1 MDSLAP
7 VINWIKRNGFWLSSG
22 FVAVAVLVGW
32 YLASTQMQEAKTK
45 SIRDYKSTF
54 SSVRNIRN
62 VAAVT
67 AEDGVEEAIVA
78 HPNADTAE
86 KMTERLEATCDSVIA
101 AWKMKRDRQEPLM
114 QFPKEVLGENTYRFF
129 TLSKPPEQVA
139 NGEVVGREGE
149 TYLRTY
155 GEQIPKK
162 FALIARSLKANWKF
176 DQELIDA
183 EARKLAKEK
192 EEMARTGM
200 MGMGNEMSGRNMGM
214 GNQVDLELNK
224 YAVIWE
230 ERNQKLWQKKL
241 TDFQNWDDNVKSSK
255 SPTLLQA
262 QMLQQ
267 DIWLLE
273 GMFNIIKSVNG
284 SATTNDLA
292 VIKEIHHI
300 AFGREARAKLG
311 EVMEPDKR
319 LGGAKVP
326 AIDASGGM
334 DMMEAMSGMSASMS
348 AAPLEEGGFD
358 INGDESPFH
367 GRYVNVD
374 LEPVPALEVIN
385 VVTGEEFP
393 ETNLELIVG
402 KRVPFR
408 LAVKMDER
416 KINAFLSQCANSP
429 FEFEVMQLRV
439 NRPMTQTGIDFNGGK
454 EENKAATTIEGGMGN
469 MEGMMGGMMDMDMM
483 GPSGFQIQKLKAL
496 EPSEI
501 ETRLSYDVDV
511 EFYGVVKLYNPVR
524 GDYLRKAV
532 GLPVEGSDQE
542 EDSDGELPSVA
553 IREP

>member
-7 VINWIKRNGFWLSSG
+7 VINWIKRNGFWLMSG
-22 FVAVAVLVGW
+22 LVSIAVVVGW
-32 YLASTQMQEAKTK
+32 YLASVQMQESKAK
-45 SIRDYKSTF
+45 SIREYQSSF
-54 SSVRNIRN
+54 SSVKNIKN
-62 VAAVT
+62 VSAVT
-67 AEDGVEEAIVA
+67 VEDGVEEPVVA

-86 KMTERLEATCDSVIA
+86 KMTERLEATCDAVIA
-101 AWKMKRDRQEPLM
+101 AWKMKRERQAPLM

-162 FALIARSLKANWKF
+162 FALIARSIKANWKF
-176 DQELIDA
+176 DQERIDE

-192 EEMARTGM
+192 EEMEMMGLMGGM
-200 MGMGNEMSGRNMGM
+200 GGRDMGMGGM
-214 GNQVDLELNK
+214 GKALDLELNK
-224 YAVIWE
+224 FAVIWGD
-230 ERNQKLWQKKL
+230 RNQKLWHTKL

-273 GMFNIIKSVNG
+273 GMFNIIKNVNG

-311 EVMEPDKR
+311 EIMEPDKR

-326 AIDASGGM
+326 AMNTDGGEDMM
-334 DMMEAMSGMSASMS
+334 DMMSGMMSSMGS
-348 AAPLEEGGFD
+348 MPIEEGAFD
-358 INGDESPFH
+358 INSDESPFH

-416 KINAFLSQCANSP
+416 KINTFLSQCANSP
-429 FEFEVMQLRV
+429 FEFEVLQLRI
-439 NRPMTQTGIDFNGGK
+439 NRHQKQESIEFNGGK
-454 EENKAATTIEGGMGN
+454 EENKAATTIEGGMSGMN
-469 MEGMMGGMMDMDMM
+469 GMMEGMTEMDMM
-483 GPSGFQIQKLKAL
+483 GGGGFEIQKLKAL
-496 EPSEI
+496 VPSEI

-532 GLPVEGSDQE
+532 GLPVEGDDG
-542 EDSDGELPSVA
+542 EDNDAGELPSVA

>member
-7 VINWIKRNGFWLSSG
+7 VINWIKRNGFWLCSG
-22 FVAVAVLVGW
+22 FVAVAAVVGW

-45 SIRDYKSTF
+45 SIRDYQSTF
-54 SSVRNIRN
+54 SSVKNIRN

-67 AEDGVEEAIVA
+67 AEDGVEEPIVA

-86 KMTERLEATCDSVIA
+86 KMTERLEATCDAVIK
-101 AWKMKRDRQEPLM
+101 AWKMKRERQEPLM

-129 TLSKPPEQVA
+129 TLSKPPEEVA

-162 FALIARSLKANWKF
+162 FALIARSIKANWKF
-176 DQELIDA
+176 DQERIDA
-183 EARKLAKEK
+183 EARRLAKEK
-192 EEMARTGM
+192 EEMARMGM
-200 MGMGNEMSGRNMGM
+200 MGNEMGNRGDMM
-214 GNQVDLELNK
+214 GNNKLDLELNK
-224 YAVIWE
+224 FAVIWDD
-230 ERNQKLWQKKL
+230 RNQKLWHTKL
-241 TDFQNWDDNVKSSK
+241 TDFQNYDDNVKSSK

-326 AIDASGGM
+326 AMDATGEEG
-334 DMMEAMSGMSASMS
+334 MMEMMSGMSSSMGTE
-348 AAPLEEGGFD
+348 PVEGEFD
-358 INGDESPFH
+358 INADESPFH

-385 VVTGEEFP
+385 VVTGEQFP

-408 LAVKMDER
+408 LKVKMDER

-429 FEFEVMQLRV
+429 FEFEVLQLRI
-439 NRPMTQTGIDFNGGK
+439 NRQGITQPIEFNGGK

-469 MEGMMGGMMDMDMM
+469 MGDMMSGMDMEFSGM
-483 GPSGFQIQKLKAL
+483 PSFEIQKLRAL

-524 GDYLRKAV
+524 GNYLRQAV
-532 GLPVEGSDQE
+532 GLPVEGGDQQQDE
-542 EDSDGELPSVA
+542 GGELPSVA

>member
-7 VINWIKRNGFWLSSG
+7 VINWIKRNGFWLLSG
-22 FVAVAVLVGW
+22 LMSVAVLAGW
-32 YLASTQMQEAKTK
+32 YLASVQMQEAKTK
-45 SIRDYKSTF
+45 SIREYQSSF
-54 SSVRNIRN
+54 SSVKNIKR
-62 VAAVT
+62 VSAVT
-67 AEDGVEEAIVA
+67 AEDGFTESVTA

-86 KMTERLEATCDSVIA
+86 KMTERLEATCDAVIA
-101 AWKMKRDRQEPLM
+101 AWKMKRERQAPLM

-129 TLSKPPEQVA
+129 TTSKPPEQVA

-162 FALIARSLKANWKF
+162 FALIARSIKANWKY
-176 DQELIDA
+176 DQERIDE
-183 EARKLAKEK
+183 EARRLAKEK
-192 EEMARTGM
+192 EEMERNGM
-200 MGMGNEMSGRNMGM
+200 IGGMGSDRNFGM
-214 GNQVDLELNK
+214 NNKVDLELNK
-224 YAVIWE
+224 FAVIWD
-230 ERNQKLWQKKL
+230 ERNQKLWQTKL

-273 GMFNIIKSVNG
+273 GMFNIIKNVNG

-292 VIKEIHHI
+292 VIKEIYHI

-326 AIDASGGM
+326 AMNATGDDDMDYDIGGGR
-334 DMMEAMSGMSASMS
+334 DGMMGES
-348 AAPLEEGGFD
+348 PVPIEGFFD
-358 INGDESPFH
+358 INSDESPFH

-416 KINAFLSQCANSP
+416 KINNFLSQCANSP
-429 FEFEVMQLRV
+429 FEFEVLQLRI
-439 NRPMTQTGIDFNGGK
+439 NRKETQQAPIEFNGGK
-454 EENKAATTIEGGMGN
+454 AENKAATTIQGGM
-469 MEGMMGGMMDMDMM
+469 MEGMMDGMMDYGMY
-483 GPSGFQIQKLKAL
+483 GGASGFQIQKLKAL

-532 GLPVEGSDQE
+532 GLPVEGNDGDE
-542 EDSDGELPSVA
+542 NDAGELPSVA